1 MAAKAKAKVA
11 AKEPAVKAPSKE
23 EIKAKA
29 ISAKFSEL
37 KQLAANGYKVR
48 GAQLDELQ
56 ALILN

>member
-1 MAAKAKAKVA
+1 MAAKKKVEVKEAKA
-11 AKEPAVKAPSKE
+11 KAPSKE